1 MFLNWS
7 WLHITTYFLESTG
20 PTTPLIV
27 TLLFV
32 LLEFQFRDIHLYF
45 SPNNLPQLTEGYL
58 DAYLKY
64 SPMHGVYVQ
73 GAGGPNHY
81 PLCRTLYA
89 FALDACFNRDEPK

>member
-1 MFLNWS
+1 M
-7 WLHITTYFLESTG
+7 ITYFLESTG
-20 PTTPLIV
+20 PTTPPIV
-27 TLLFV
+27 ALLFV

-45 SPNNLPQLTEGYL
+45 SPNNLPELTEGYL

-73 GAGGPNHY
+73 VQDHY

-89 FALDACFNRDEPK
+89 FALDACFNRDEPQ